1 MLSIPTHAE
10 LLDAIGQ
17 RFTFGAADGQTVD
30 AVLLHAN
37 AGIPMNDSFVCYAAM
52 FELPAGIS
60 LSQDVYR
67 IGSPAGRA
75 WDLLA
80 TPTRPT
86 EDGRS
91 TLTVVVHARADE
103 LAKAAGSSDVT

>member
-1 MLSIPTHAE
+1 M
-10 LLDAIGQ
+10 LDAIGQ

-91 TLTVVVHARADE
+91 TLTVVVYARADE

>member
-1 MLSIPTHAE
+1 MLE
-10 LLDAIGQ
+10 AIGQ
-17 RFTFGAADGQTVD
+17 RFTFDGVGGQTVD

-37 AGIPMNDSFVCYAAM
+37 AGIPMNDRFVCYAAM
-52 FELPAGIS
+52 FELPAGVS
-60 LSQDVYR
+60 LPQDVYR

-91 TLTVVVHARADE
+91 TLTVVVHTRADE
-103 LAKAAGSSDVT
+103 LARAAGLPDVT